1 MTVLSVQAGILPVKK
16 ALALN
21 HLQQILVLTIL
32 AFSLHLKFGYL
43 PAKPRDI
50 LTSFHQL
57 VAKITLFPLIRKL
70 GKGILCPVLLRI

>member
-43 PAKPRDI
+43 PQSREI
-50 LTSFHQL
+50 S
-57 VAKITLFPLIRKL
+57 
-70 GKGILCPVLLRI
+70 